1 MSLNTKKSKAKYKEL
16 IMAPKTKAEIEA
28 ENKNLRVQLA
38 ETKKLI
44 EKILASQPGVTIED
58 KPKEVRREDNPG
70 EGGGWVIK
78 TPDQTRFDKK
88 TGKTKQVFYSGTT
101 VGIRFVNNYG
111 FVYTSRKGADLIVH
125 RLEHDF
131 GYTVNALGEEAM
143 GEFRNKFD
151 SMQPEEDKTGMEK
164 LSQPQAFG

>member
-1 MSLNTKKSKAKYKEL
+1 
-16 IMAPKTKAEIEA
+16 MAPKTKAEIEA
-28 ENKNLRVQLA
+28 ENKELREQLA

-44 EKILASQPGVTIED
+44 EKVMASPLGKEIED

-101 VGIRFVNNYG
+101 AGIRFVNNYG
-111 FVYTSRKGADLIVH
+111 FVYTSRKDADLIVH

-131 GYTVNALGEEAM
+131 GYTVNALGKDAM

-151 SMQPEEDKTGMEK
+151 SMQPTEDKTGMEK
-164 LSQPQAFG
+164 LAQTQPFGA

>member
-1 MSLNTKKSKAKYKEL
+1 
-16 IMAPKTKAEIEA
+16 MAPKTKVEIEL
-28 ENKNLRVQLA
+28 ENKSLREQLA
-38 ETKKLI
+38 ETQKTIQKV
-44 EKILASQPGVTIED
+44 LASQPGDPLGD

-101 VGIRFVNNYG
+101 AGIRFVNNYG

-131 GYTVNALGEEAM
+131 GYTVSALGKEAM

-151 SMQPEEDKTGMEK
+151 SMQPTEDKTGMEK
-164 LSQPQAFG
+164 LAQPQAFG